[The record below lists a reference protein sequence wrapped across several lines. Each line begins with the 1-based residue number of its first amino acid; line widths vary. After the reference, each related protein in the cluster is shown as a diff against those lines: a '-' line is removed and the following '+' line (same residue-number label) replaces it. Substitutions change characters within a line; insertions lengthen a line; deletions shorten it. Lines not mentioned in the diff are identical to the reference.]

1 MLKLEKIVKVY
12 DPGITNVVA
21 LNGVNID
28 FRKSEFVSILGP
40 SGCGKTTMLNVIGG
54 LDSYTSGDLII
65 NGKSTK
71 DFKDHDWDN
80 YRNHSIGFVFQSY
93 NLIPHQTVL
102 RNVELALTL
111 SGVDKTTR
119 RKRAIQVL
127 SDVGLSDQINKKPN
141 QLSGGQMQRVAIARA
156 LINDPSILLAD
167 EPTGALDTVTSEQ
180 IMEILKKVSSDRLVI
195 MVTHNSE
202 LADKY
207 SSRIIKVLD
216 GVVIDDSNPFSFKKE
231 DDIENED
238 VDVTGLDEKEAKR
251 KIKEFNKQKRKEN
264 KNNSMNFFTALSLSF
279 NNMITKK
286 GRTIL
291 TAFAGSIGIIGIALI
306 LSLSS
311 GFKGYI
317 NDIERNTL
325 STYPLTVNESNMDT
339 SSILAA
345 FMSETESRTSSKNEY
360 DEDKIYSQNILST
373 MFSTVMISYRQN
385 DLKKFRDYIEDN
397 KDEFKK
403 LGIIKYSYSTSL
415 KVYSTEYKD
424 GLNQVQPFKFTDHL
438 SEEYKQLKNALSSLD
453 NAYRSFSIWTEM
465 LSNEGDYSLI
475 KSQYDCI
482 KGCFPDEVTDGSE
495 IYSNI
500 VLKLGDYNEI
510 PDYALYALGLVPVS
524 ELEEV
529 IGEFY
534 ETGQIKKIEPKTFTF
549 DDLMEMEF
557 KVIIPTSLYQ
567 LNDDGYY
574 EKVEEEEALR
584 NILDSSLTLKVS
596 GIVKQN
602 VNARAGAI
610 TGVIGY
616 TSELLDYIINE
627 INNSA
632 VVKAQKAN
640 EDIDILTGAVFSDDK
655 TVQDNYD
662 KFGVVDLT
670 KPTAINFYPSSFE
683 NKEKLLNLIDEYN
696 AQFEEES
703 DMVSY
708 TDYVGILIS
717 SISTVVSAITYVL
730 IAFVAISLVVSSIM
744 IGIIT
749 YISVL
754 ERIKEIGILRAI
766 GASKKDVAR
775 VFNAE
780 TFILGLFSG
789 IIGVLVTILLNIPIN
804 IIITALADITGVSK
818 LPFWGATALII
829 ISVGL
834 TMVAGLV
841 PARIASKKD
850 PVIALRTE

>member
-1 MLKLEKIVKVY
+1 MLKLENIVKIY
-12 DPGITNVVA
+12 DPGQTNVVA
-21 LNGVNID
+21 LNGVSID
-28 FRKSEFVSILGP
+28 FRKNEFVSILGP
-40 SGCGKTTMLNVIGG
+40 SGCGKTTLLNVIGG

-65 NGKSTK
+65 DGKSTK
-71 DFKDHDWDN
+71 DFKDYDWDN

-102 RNVELALTL
+102 KNVELALTL
-111 SGVDKTTR
+111 TGVDKATR
-119 RKRAIQVL
+119 RKRALDVL
-127 SDVGLSDQINKKPN
+127 SEVGLSDQVNKKPN

-156 LINDPSILLAD
+156 LINNPSILLAD

-207 SSRIIKVLD
+207 SSRIIRVLD
-216 GVVIDDSNPFSFKKE
+216 GVVISDSNSFSFNKE
-231 DDIENED
+231 DDVISID
-238 VDVTGLDEKEAKR
+238 VSGLDEKEAQKR
-251 KIKEFNKQKRKEN
+251 IKEFKKQKEKEN
-264 KNNSMNFFTALSLSF
+264 KKNSMSFFTALSLSF

-311 GFKGYI
+311 GFKNYI

-325 STYPLTVNESNMDT
+325 STYPLTINESNMDT
-339 SSILAA
+339 NSILAA
-345 FMSETESRTSSKNEY
+345 FMNETEERTSSKNEY
-360 DEDKIYSQNILST
+360 DEAYAYSSNILST
-373 MFSTVMISYRQN
+373 MFSTVMMSYRSN
-385 DLKKFRDYIEDN
+385 DLKSFKEYIDN
-397 KDEFKK
+397 HKAEFTS
-403 LGIIKYSYSTSL
+403 LGIVKYSYSTSL
-415 KVYSTEYKD
+415 KVYAKEYSD
-424 GLNQVQPFKFTDHL
+424 GLNQIQPFKFTDHL
-438 SEEYKQLKNALSSLD
+438 SEDYKQFKSALSSLD
-453 NAYRSFSIWTEM
+453 SAYRSFAIWTEM

-482 KGCFPDEVTDGSE
+482 KGCFPDEVTDGSP

-510 PDYALYALGLVPVS
+510 PDYALYSLGLIPVS
-524 ELEEV
+524 ELEAV

-534 ETGQIKKIEPKTFTF
+534 ESGTITKFNKKTFTF
-549 DDLMEMEF
+549 DELMQMEF
-557 KVIIPTSLYQ
+557 KVIIPTSLYK
-567 LNDDGYY
+567 LNDEGYY
-574 EKVEEEEALR
+574 ELAKDDESLI
-584 NILDSSLTLKVS
+584 NILNNSLTLKVS
-596 GIVKQN
+596 GIIKE
-602 VNARAGAI
+602 NANAKAGAI
-610 TGVIGY
+610 TGVVGY
-616 TSELLDYIINE
+616 TSELLDYIIDST
-627 INNSA
+627 NNSD

-640 EDIDILTGAVFSDDK
+640 EEINILTGSAFEGDK
-655 TVQDNYD
+655 KAEDNYNT
-662 KFGVVDLT
+662 FGVVDVS
-670 KPTAINFYPSSFE
+670 KPSSINFYPSSFE
-683 NKEKLLNLIDEYN
+683 NKEKLLDLIDEYN
-696 AQFEEES
+696 AQFEDEN
-703 DMVSY
+703 DRVSY

-789 IIGVLVTILLNIPIN
+789 LIGVLVTIILNIPIN
-804 IIITALADITGVSK
+804 LIITALAEITGVSK
-818 LPFWGATALII
+818 LPLWGAAGLIL

-834 TMVAGLV
+834 TMIAGLV